1 MQKREN
7 VQPLSP
13 RESASLPLEIE
24 RKYLISMPD
33 IDRLL
38 SVPFCRVL
46 QIEQIYLLSDAGESS
61 RIRRIEENGSFC
73 YFYTRKRAVTSVT
86 RIEEEDAISAEEYR
100 RLILLAD
107 PAKNPIRKTRYCFPY
122 AGKLFE
128 IDVYPFWKKQAVLEV
143 ELDSEEEAIL
153 FPPEITILRE
163 VTEDLSFRNS
173 SLALKENRLYE

>member
-7 VQPLSP
+7 IQPLSP

-73 YFYTRKRAVTSVT
+73 YFYPG
-86 RIEEEDAISAEEYR
+86 SA
-100 RLILLAD
+100 
-107 PAKNPIRKTRYCFPY
+107 P
-122 AGKLFE
+122 
-128 IDVYPFWKKQAVLEV
+128 
-143 ELDSEEEAIL
+143 
-153 FPPEITILRE
+153 
-163 VTEDLSFRNS
+163 
-173 SLALKENRLYE
+173 